1 MLRISRRARR
11 RELVRAELGEGLDHF
26 MQAATHAAGGVG
38 ATVGPRLHAAR
49 EAVAPT
55 ADRMRDSASQG
66 VTWTMA
72 TLAPIAVAA
81 ADGARQAG
89 RATRKA
95 KAQNMKTAKRTGLK
109 AMAASKATG
118 RTKAMKAKSMG
129 SRLTATGRKSSDRR
143 RWPVVVG
150 VLAVGA
156 AIGTIAVRRRRA
168 AQWEEYDPGQA
179 LDSMRAATNATHE
192 SGAPKSTSGGKP
204 HGDPI
209 APMDSDPAAARNG
222 GRG

>member
-1 MLRISRRARR
+1 MLGISRRARR
-11 RELVRAELGEGLDHF
+11 RELVRAELGESLDHF

-49 EAVAPT
+49 DAVAPT

-72 TLAPIAVAA
+72 TLAPLAVAA

-95 KAQNMKTAKRTGLK
+95 KTKNMKAAKRNGFK
-109 AMAASKATG
+109 AMAA
-118 RTKAMKAKSMG
+118 TKAAGRAKAKKAKSMG
-129 SRLTATGRKSSDRR
+129 SRLTPASRKSSGRR
-143 RWPVVVG
+143 RWPIVVG
-150 VLAVGA
+150 VLAAGA
-156 AIGTIAVRRRRA
+156 AIGTMAVRRRRA

-179 LDSMRAATNATHE
+179 LDSMRAATSASHE
-192 SGAPKSTSGGKP
+192 SAVPKPAAGSKP

-209 APMDSDPAAARNG
+209 ATMDSDPAAARNG
-222 GRG
+222 LA